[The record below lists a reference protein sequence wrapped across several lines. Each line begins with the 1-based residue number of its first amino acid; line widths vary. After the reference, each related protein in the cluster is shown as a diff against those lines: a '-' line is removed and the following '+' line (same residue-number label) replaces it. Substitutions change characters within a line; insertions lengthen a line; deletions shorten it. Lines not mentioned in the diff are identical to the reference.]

1 MRAVRRA
8 TIPSL
13 RDVSLRHPNATGRS
27 RVGEALRAAGLSEF
41 KMSGGDYQSNG
52 YLIAPDQPDRFQ
64 LSFPSV
70 GRAECLW
77 RAITE

>member
-8 TIPSL
+8 AF
-13 RDVSLRHPNATGRS
+13 RHCGICRSAIRMATGRS
-27 RVGEALRAAGLSEF
+27 RVSEALRAAGLSEF
-41 KMSGGDYQSNG
+41 KMSGGDYRSNG